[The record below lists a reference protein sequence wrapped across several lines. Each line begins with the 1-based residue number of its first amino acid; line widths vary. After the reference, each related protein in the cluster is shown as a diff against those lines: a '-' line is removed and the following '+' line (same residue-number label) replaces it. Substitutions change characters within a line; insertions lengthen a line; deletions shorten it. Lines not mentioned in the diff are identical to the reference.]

1 MQMRAEIARIQ
12 KRLATTTVYVTH
24 DQVEAMTLGGR
35 IAVMRA
41 GRLQQV
47 GTPLDVY
54 RRPANLFVAG
64 FVGSPPMNLLPVRVA
79 DDGRTLEGAGFR
91 MPVPRRFG
99 AVLAGQAGRELIA
112 GVRPERLTEAN
123 GEGDRSGG
131 SVRLVAEVTL
141 AEPLGS
147 EVVVHAHGERDQLLI
162 ARLGADRIDRV
173 PDIGS
178 RIELAL
184 DPEAVHLF
192 DAASEERIEEPVEA
206 AA

>member
-79 DDGRTLEGAGFR
+79 DDGRALEGAGFR
-91 MPVPRRFG
+91 MSWLSVSALGFG
-99 AVLAGQAGRELIA
+99 SS
-112 GVRPERLTEAN
+112 GVR
-123 GEGDRSGG
+123 
-131 SVRLVAEVTL
+131 
-141 AEPLGS
+141 
-147 EVVVHAHGERDQLLI
+147 GER
-162 ARLGADRIDRV
+162 
-173 PDIGS
+173 
-178 RIELAL
+178 
-184 DPEAVHLF
+184 
-192 DAASEERIEEPVEA
+192 
-206 AA
+206 